1 MILGVQILGIIFG
14 FSMVYLSFL
23 CYKRKEFSRFQF
35 LFWELLW
42 ILLLFIIFF
51 PEVISNFTKK
61 LGFIRLMDF
70 LVIVAFMIITF
81 LTFNNYTDLN
91 KIKRNQEKKVREDA
105 FKNLN
110 H

>member
-14 FSMVYLSFL
+14 FLMVYLSFL
-23 CYKRKEFSRFQF
+23 YYKRKEFSKFQF

-42 ILLLFIIFF
+42 VLFLSIVFF
-51 PEVISNFTKK
+51 PEIISNFTKK

-81 LTFNNYTDLN
+81 LTFHNYIDLN
-91 KIKRNQEKKVREDA
+91 KIKKSLGKKVREDA
-105 FKNLN
+105 LEDLDR
-110 H
+110 